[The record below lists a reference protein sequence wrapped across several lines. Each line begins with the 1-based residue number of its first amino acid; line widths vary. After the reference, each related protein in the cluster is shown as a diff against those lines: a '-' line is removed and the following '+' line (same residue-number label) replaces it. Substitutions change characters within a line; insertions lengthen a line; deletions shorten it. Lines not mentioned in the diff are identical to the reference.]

1 MRIKLEQRWTTR
13 LLDIPE
19 SGMGYQRVDVRL
31 ADGREFRDLLVF
43 NAEEIEVPGE
53 LAAAEIADVRLH
65 AP

>member
-13 LLDIPE
+13 ILELAE

-31 ADGREFRDLLVF
+31 ADGRELTDLLVF

-53 LAAAEIADVRLH
+53 FASAAIADVRLH
-65 AP
+65 AA